1 MTRVLILGSGFAGLN
16 AAKVFAGVKRI
27 ELIIIDQKNYHL
39 FQPLLYQVASA
50 ALSPAEIAVPIRN
63 IFSRYDNIK
72 VFQGKV
78 HKINAETKFVLTN
91 VGEFRYDYLIMACGA
106 RHFYFGNEVWEE
118 NAPGLKTIEQA
129 IEIRR
134 RVLTAFENAE
144 TENDIDEKV
153 KLLTFAIVGAGS
165 TGVELAGALAE
176 LSRFTFAKDFR
187 NIDPKRTRIILI
199 EAGPRILPNF
209 SEKLSLRA
217 NRHLENLGVQVLT
230 DKKVTKIDA
239 DGVNMGDERIEAA
252 TILWA
257 AGIEASSLNRQL
269 KGELDSMGRIVV
281 EPDLSLKHYP
291 EIFVAGDQAHFSH
304 QTGKPLQGIAPVA
317 LQQGRFIAKNI
328 LREIEDKPREKFNYI
343 DKGQLATIGRNNA
356 VLEIGRLKL
365 SGFWAWII
373 WLFVH
378 IYYLIGFKNKFVVF
392 FQWASSYMTYQ
403 KGARLIVNHDWR
415 FYKNDKEL
423 NKKKHI
429 Y

>member
-16 AAKVFAGVKRI
+16 AAKVLAGVKGV
-27 ELIIIDQKNYHL
+27 EVTIIDRKNYHL

-50 ALSPAEIAVPIRN
+50 ALSPADIAVPIRN
-63 IFSRYDNIK
+63 IFSKHHNVK
-72 VFQGKV
+72 VFQGEV
-78 HKINAETKFVLTN
+78 QKINAEIKTVLTN

-106 RHFYFGNEVWEE
+106 RHFYFGNEAWEE

-129 IEIRR
+129 VEIRR

-144 TENDIDEKV
+144 TENDIV
-153 KLLTFAIVGAGS
+153 KKERLLTFVIVGGGS

-187 NIDPKRTRIILI
+187 NIDPKRSRTILV

-217 NRHLENLGVQVLT
+217 NRHLENLGVQVRT
-230 DKKVTKIDA
+230 SKKVTKIDA
-239 DGVNMGDERIEAA
+239 DGVNIGDERINAA
-252 TILWA
+252 TVLWA
-257 AGIEASSLNRQL
+257 AGIQASSLNRQL
-269 KGELDSMGRIVV
+269 KGKLDSMGRIVV
-281 EPDLSLKHYP
+281 EPDLSLKHHP
-291 EIFVAGDQAHFSH
+291 EVFVAGDQAHFSH
-304 QTGKPLQGIAPVA
+304 QTGEPLHGIAPVA
-317 LQQGRFIAKNI
+317 LQQGHFIAKNI
-328 LREIEDKPREKFNYI
+328 MRELEGNPRENFHYN

-392 FQWASSYMTYQ
+392 LQWTYSYLTYQ
-403 KGARLIVNHDWR
+403 KGARLIVNHDWH
-415 FYKNDKEL
+415 FYGKDSCK
-423 NKKKHI
+423 
-429 Y
+429 

>member
-16 AAKVFAGVKRI
+16 AAKVLGGVKGL
-27 ELIIIDQKNYHL
+27 EVIIIDQKNYHL
-39 FQPLLYQVASA
+39 FQPLLYQVAAA

-63 IFSRYDNIK
+63 IFSKYHNVK

-78 HKINAETKFVLTN
+78 HTINADNKSVFTN
-91 VGEFRYDYLIMACGA
+91 VGEFKYDFLIVACGA
-106 RHFYFGNEVWEE
+106 RHFYFGNEAWEE

-129 IEIRR
+129 VEIRR

-144 TENDIDEKV
+144 TENDIDKKV
-153 KLLTFAIVGAGS
+153 KLLTFVIVGGGS

-187 NIDPKRTRIILI
+187 NIDPKRTRILLI

-217 NRHLENLGVQVLT
+217 NRHLEKLGAQVLT
-230 DKKVTKIDA
+230 FKKVTKIDA
-239 DGVNMGDERIEAA
+239 DGVNIGDERIEAA
-252 TILWA
+252 TVLWA
-257 AGIEASSLNRQL
+257 AGIQASGLNRQL
-269 KGELDSMGRIVV
+269 RGELDSMGRIVV

-291 EIFVAGDQAHFSH
+291 DIFVAGDQAHFAY
-304 QTGKPLQGIAPVA
+304 QTGEPLHGIAPVA

-328 LREIEDKPREKFNYI
+328 LKELEGKPREKFHYI

-356 VLEIGRLKL
+356 VLEIGKLKL
-365 SGFWAWII
+365 GGFLAWMI

-378 IYYLIGFKNKFVVF
+378 IYYLIGFKNKFVVL
-392 FQWASSYMTYQ
+392 FQWASSYLTYQ

-415 FYKNDKEL
+415 FYRNNEL
-423 NKKKHI
+423 K
-429 Y
+429 

>member
-1 MTRVLILGSGFAGLN
+1 MIRVLILGSGFAGLN
-16 AAKVFAGVKRI
+16 AAKVFAGVKGV
-27 ELIIIDQKNYHL
+27 EAIIIDQKNYHL

-63 IFSRYDNIK
+63 IFSKYNNIK
-72 VFQGKV
+72 VIQGIV
-78 HKINAETKFVLTN
+78 HKINADDRSVLTN
-91 VGEFRYDYLIMACGA
+91 VGEFGYDYLIMACGA

-134 RVLTAFENAE
+134 RVLTAFEHAE
-144 TENDIDEKV
+144 TEKDHHKKV
-153 KLLTFAIVGAGS
+153 KLLTFVIVGGGS

-187 NIDPKRTRIILI
+187 NIDPRRTRIILI
-199 EAGPRILPNF
+199 EAGPRILPAF

-230 DKKVTKIDA
+230 FRKVTKIDA
-239 DGVNMGDERIEAA
+239 DGVDMGDERLEAA
-252 TILWA
+252 TVLWA
-257 AGIEASSLNRQL
+257 AGIQASSLNRQL
-269 KGELDSMGRIVV
+269 NGELDSMGRIVV
-281 EPDLSLKHYP
+281 EPDMSLKHYP

-304 QTGKPLQGIAPVA
+304 QTGKPLHGIAPVA

-328 LREIEDKPREKFNYI
+328 LRDLKNKPREDFHYI
-343 DKGQLATIGRNNA
+343 DKGLLATIGRNKA

-365 SGFWAWII
+365 GGFWAWMI

-378 IYYLIGFKNKFVVF
+378 IYYLIGFKNKFVVLL
-392 FQWASSYMTYQ
+392 QWASSYLTYQ

-415 FYKNDKEL
+415 FYRNS
-423 NKKKHI
+423 N
-429 Y
+429 

>member
-1 MTRVLILGSGFAGLN
+1 MARVLILGSGFAGLN
-16 AAKVFAGVKRI
+16 AAKVFAGVKGL
-27 ELIIIDQKNYHL
+27 EVIIIDQKNYHL
-39 FQPLLYQVASA
+39 FQPLLYQVAAA

-63 IFSRYDNIK
+63 IFSRYNNIK

-78 HKINAETKFVLTN
+78 HKIKTDTKSVLTN

-144 TENDIDEKV
+144 TENDSDKKV
-153 KLLTFAIVGAGS
+153 KLLTFVIVGGGS
-165 TGVELAGALAE
+165 TGVELAGALSE

-199 EAGPRILPNF
+199 EAGPRILPDF

-217 NRHLENLGVQVLT
+217 SRHLEKLGVQVRIF
-230 DKKVTKIDA
+230 KKVTKIDV

-252 TILWA
+252 TVLWA
-257 AGIEASSLNRQL
+257 AGIQASSLNRQL

-304 QTGKPLQGIAPVA
+304 QTGQPLHGIAPVA
-317 LQQGRFIAKNI
+317 LQQGHFIAKNI
-328 LREIEDKPREKFNYI
+328 LKELGDKPREKFHYI

-365 SGFWAWII
+365 GGFWAWIV

-378 IYYLIGFKNKFVVF
+378 IYYLIGFKNKFVVLL
-392 FQWASSYMTYQ
+392 QWAASYLTYQ

-415 FYKNDKEL
+415 FYRNDGL
-423 NKKKHI
+423 
-429 Y
+429 

>member
-16 AAKVFAGVKRI
+16 AAKVLGGVKGL
-27 ELIIIDQKNYHL
+27 EVIIIDQKNYHL
-39 FQPLLYQVASA
+39 FQPLLYQVAAA

-63 IFSRYDNIK
+63 IFSRYHNIK

-78 HKINAETKFVLTN
+78 QTINADNKSVFTN
-91 VGEFRYDYLIMACGA
+91 VGEFKYDYLIVACGA
-106 RHFYFGNEVWEE
+106 RHFYFGNEAWEE

-129 IEIRR
+129 VEIRR

-144 TENDIDEKV
+144 TENDIDKKV
-153 KLLTFAIVGAGS
+153 KLLTFVIVGGGS

-187 NIDPKRTRIILI
+187 NIDPKRTRILLI

-217 NRHLENLGVQVLT
+217 NRHLEKLGVQVLT
-230 DKKVTKIDA
+230 FKKVTKIDA
-239 DGVNMGDERIEAA
+239 DGVNMGNDRIEAA
-252 TILWA
+252 TVLWA
-257 AGIEASSLNRQL
+257 AGIQASGLNRQL
-269 KGELDSMGRIVV
+269 RGELDSMGRIVV
-281 EPDLSLKHYP
+281 EPDLSLKHHP
-291 EIFVAGDQAHFSH
+291 EIFVAGDQAHFSY
-304 QTGKPLQGIAPVA
+304 QTGEPLHGIAPVA

-328 LREIEDKPREKFNYI
+328 LKELDGNPREKFHYI

-365 SGFWAWII
+365 GGFLAWMI

-378 IYYLIGFKNKFVVF
+378 IYYLIGFKNKFVVL
-392 FQWASSYMTYQ
+392 FQWASSYLTYQ

-415 FYKNDKEL
+415 FYRNNEL
-423 NKKKHI
+423 K
-429 Y
+429 

>member
-1 MTRVLILGSGFAGLN
+1 MERALILGSGFAGLN
-16 AAKVFAGVKRI
+16 AAKVFAGVKGI
-27 ELIIIDQKNYHL
+27 EVIIIDRKNYHL
-39 FQPLLYQVASA
+39 FQPLLYQVAAA

-63 IFSRYDNIK
+63 IFSRYNNIK

-78 HKINAETKFVLTN
+78 HKINADTKSVLTN
-91 VGEFRYDYLIMACGA
+91 VGEFRYDYLILACGA

-144 TENDIDEKV
+144 TENDIDKKV
-153 KLLTFAIVGAGS
+153 KLLTFVIVGGGS

-217 NRHLENLGVQVLT
+217 NRHLENLGVQVRT
-230 DKKVTKIDA
+230 FKKVTKIDA

-252 TILWA
+252 TVLWA
-257 AGIEASSLNRQL
+257 AGIQASSLNRQL

-304 QTGKPLQGIAPVA
+304 QTGKPLHGIAPVA

-328 LREIEDKPREKFNYI
+328 LKELGGKPREKFHYI

-356 VLEIGRLKL
+356 VLEIGRLKIG
-365 SGFWAWII
+365 GFWAWII

-378 IYYLIGFKNKFVVF
+378 IYYLIGFKNKFVVLL
-392 FQWASSYMTYQ
+392 QWASSYLTYQ

-415 FYKNDKEL
+415 FYRIDGL
-423 NKKKHI
+423 QKKQTH
-429 Y
+429 

>member
-1 MTRVLILGSGFAGLN
+1 MVRVLILGSGFAGLN
-16 AAKVFAGVKRI
+16 AAKVFAGIKGI
-27 ELIIIDQKNYHL
+27 EVIIIDQKNYHL
-39 FQPLLYQVASA
+39 FQPLLYQVATA

-63 IFSRYDNIK
+63 IFSRYNNVK
-72 VFQGKV
+72 VFQATV
-78 HKINAETKFVLTN
+78 HTISADTQSVFTN

-129 IEIRR
+129 VEIRR

-144 TENDIDEKV
+144 TENDIGKKE
-153 KLLTFAIVGAGS
+153 KLLTFVIVGGGS

-176 LSRFTFAKDFR
+176 LSRFTFVKDFR

-199 EAGPRILPNF
+199 EAGPRILPHF
-209 SEKLSLRA
+209 SQKLSLFA
-217 NRHLENLGVQVLT
+217 MRHLEKLGVHVLT
-230 DKKVTKIDA
+230 AKKVTKIDSE
-239 DGVNMGDERIEAA
+239 GVNIGDERIEAA
-252 TILWA
+252 TVLWA
-257 AGIEASSLNRQL
+257 AGIQASSLNRQL

-304 QTGKPLQGIAPVA
+304 QTGKPFPGIAPVA

-328 LREIEDKPREKFNYI
+328 LKALERQPREKFYYV

-356 VLEIGRLKL
+356 VLEIGRLKI

-378 IYYLIGFKNKFVVF
+378 IYYLIGFKNKFVVLL
-392 FQWASSYMTYQ
+392 QWAYSYLTYQ
-403 KGARLIVNHDWR
+403 KGARLIVSHDWR
-415 FYKNDKEL
+415 FYRDDGM
-423 NKKKHI
+423 
-429 Y
+429 

>member
-16 AAKVFAGVKRI
+16 AAKVFGGVKGL
-27 ELIIIDQKNYHL
+27 EVIIIDQKNYHL
-39 FQPLLYQVASA
+39 FQPLLYQVAAA

-63 IFSRYDNIK
+63 IFSRHHNIK

-78 HKINAETKFVLTN
+78 HTINADTKSVVTD
-91 VGEFRYDYLIMACGA
+91 VGEFKYDYLIVACGA
-106 RHFYFGNEVWEE
+106 RHFYFGNETWEE

-129 IEIRR
+129 VEIRR
-134 RVLTAFENAE
+134 RVLTAFEKAE
-144 TENDIDEKV
+144 TENDIDKKI
-153 KLLTFAIVGAGS
+153 KLLTFVIVGGGS

-187 NIDPKRTRIILI
+187 NIDTKRTRILLI

-217 NRHLENLGVQVLT
+217 NRHLEKLGVRVLT
-230 DKKVTKIDA
+230 FKKVTKIDA
-239 DGVNMGDERIEAA
+239 DGVNIGAERIEAA
-252 TILWA
+252 TVLWA
-257 AGIEASSLNRQL
+257 AGIQASGLNRQL
-269 KGELDSMGRIVV
+269 RGELDSMGRIVV

-304 QTGKPLQGIAPVA
+304 QTGKPLHGIAPVA

-328 LREIEDKPREKFNYI
+328 LKELEGKPREKFHYI

-365 SGFWAWII
+365 GGFLAWMV
-373 WLFVH
+373 WLFIH
-378 IYYLIGFKNKFVVF
+378 IYYLIGFKNKFVVL
-392 FQWASSYMTYQ
+392 FQWASSYLTYQ
-403 KGARLIVNHDWR
+403 KGARLIVSHDWR
-415 FYKNDKEL
+415 FYKK
-423 NKKKHI
+423 
-429 Y
+429 

>member
-16 AAKVFAGVKRI
+16 AAKVFGGAEGI
-27 ELIIIDQKNYHL
+27 EVIIIDQKNYHL
-39 FQPLLYQVASA
+39 FQPLLYQVAAA

-63 IFSRYDNIK
+63 IFSRYSNIK

-78 HKINAETKFVLTN
+78 HTINADTKSVFTN
-91 VGEFRYDYLIMACGA
+91 VGDFRYDYLIVACGA
-106 RHFYFGNEVWEE
+106 RHFYFGNEGWEE

-129 IEIRR
+129 VEIRR
-134 RVLTAFENAE
+134 RVLTAFEKAE
-144 TENDIDEKV
+144 TENDIDIKV
-153 KLLTFAIVGAGS
+153 KLLTFVIVGGGS

-187 NIDPKRTRIILI
+187 NIDPKRTRILLI

-209 SEKLSLRA
+209 SENLSLRA
-217 NRHLENLGVQVLT
+217 NRHLEKLGVQVLT
-230 DKKVTKIDA
+230 FKKVTKIDA
-239 DGVNMGDERIEAA
+239 DGVNIGDERIEAA
-252 TILWA
+252 TVLWA
-257 AGIEASSLNRQL
+257 AGIQASRLNRHL

-281 EPDLSLKHYP
+281 EPDMSLKQYP
-291 EIFVAGDQAHFSH
+291 EVFVAGDQAHFSY
-304 QTGKPLQGIAPVA
+304 QTGKPLHGIAPVA

-328 LREIEDKPREKFNYI
+328 LKEIEGKPREKFHYI

-365 SGFWAWII
+365 GGFLAWII

-378 IYYLIGFKNKFVVF
+378 IYYLIGFENKFVVL
-392 FQWASSYMTYQ
+392 FQWASSYLTYQ

-415 FYKNDKEL
+415 FYRNNEL
-423 NKKKHI
+423 K
-429 Y
+429 

>member
-16 AAKVFAGVKRI
+16 AAKVFGGAKGLEV
-27 ELIIIDQKNYHL
+27 IIIDQKNYHL
-39 FQPLLYQVASA
+39 FQPLLYQVAAA

-63 IFSRYDNIK
+63 IFSRHHNIK

-78 HKINAETKFVLTN
+78 HTINAETKSVVTD
-91 VGEFRYDYLIMACGA
+91 VGEFKYDYLIVACGA
-106 RHFYFGNEVWEE
+106 RHFYFGNESWEE

-129 IEIRR
+129 VEIRR
-134 RVLTAFENAE
+134 RVLTAFEKAE
-144 TENDIDEKV
+144 TENDIDKKI
-153 KLLTFAIVGAGS
+153 KLLTFVIVGGGS

-187 NIDPKRTRIILI
+187 NIDTKRTRILLI
-199 EAGPRILPNF
+199 EAGPRILPSF

-217 NRHLENLGVQVLT
+217 NRHLEKLGVRVMT
-230 DKKVTKIDA
+230 FKKVTKIDA
-239 DGVNMGDERIEAA
+239 DGVNIGDERIEAA
-252 TILWA
+252 TVLWA
-257 AGIEASSLNRQL
+257 AGIQASGLNRQL
-269 KGELDSMGRIVV
+269 RGELDSMDRIVV

-304 QTGKPLQGIAPVA
+304 QTGKPLHGIAPVA

-328 LREIEDKPREKFNYI
+328 LKELEGKPREKFHYI

-365 SGFWAWII
+365 SGFLAWMV
-373 WLFVH
+373 WLFIH
-378 IYYLIGFKNKFVVF
+378 IYYLIGFKNKFVVL
-392 FQWASSYMTYQ
+392 FQWASSYLTYQ

-415 FYKNDKEL
+415 FYKK
-423 NKKKHI
+423 
-429 Y
+429 

>member
-16 AAKVFAGVKRI
+16 AAKVFGGAKGLEV
-27 ELIIIDQKNYHL
+27 IIIDQKNYHL
-39 FQPLLYQVASA
+39 FQPLLYQVAAA

-63 IFSRYDNIK
+63 IFSRHHNIK

-78 HKINAETKFVLTN
+78 HTINAETKSVVTD
-91 VGEFRYDYLIMACGA
+91 VGEFKYDYLIVACGA
-106 RHFYFGNEVWEE
+106 RHFYFGNEAWEE

-129 IEIRR
+129 VEIRR
-134 RVLTAFENAE
+134 RVLTAFEKAE
-144 TENDIDEKV
+144 TENDIDKKI
-153 KLLTFAIVGAGS
+153 KLLTFVIVGGGS

-187 NIDPKRTRIILI
+187 NIDTKRTRILLI
-199 EAGPRILPNF
+199 EAGPRILPSF

-217 NRHLENLGVQVLT
+217 NRHLEKLGVRVMT
-230 DKKVTKIDA
+230 FKKVTKIDA
-239 DGVNMGDERIEAA
+239 DGVNMGDERIEA
-252 TILWA
+252 TTVLWA
-257 AGIEASSLNRQL
+257 AGIQASGLNRQL
-269 KGELDSMGRIVV
+269 RGELDSMDRIVV

-304 QTGKPLQGIAPVA
+304 QTGKPLHGIAPVA

-328 LREIEDKPREKFNYI
+328 LKELEGKPREKFHYI

-365 SGFWAWII
+365 SGFLAWMV
-373 WLFVH
+373 WLFIH
-378 IYYLIGFKNKFVVF
+378 IYYLIGFKNKFVVL
-392 FQWASSYMTYQ
+392 FQWASSYLTYQ

-415 FYKNDKEL
+415 FYKK
-423 NKKKHI
+423 
-429 Y
+429 

>member
-16 AAKVFAGVKRI
+16 AAKVFGGVKGL
-27 ELIIIDQKNYHL
+27 EVIIIDQKNYHL
-39 FQPLLYQVASA
+39 FQPLLYQVAAA

-63 IFSRYDNIK
+63 IFSRHHNIK

-78 HKINAETKFVLTN
+78 HTINTDTKSVFTN
-91 VGEFRYDYLIMACGA
+91 VGEFKYNYLIVACGA
-106 RHFYFGNEVWEE
+106 RHFYFGNEAWEE

-129 IEIRR
+129 VEIRR

-144 TENDIDEKV
+144 TENNIDK
-153 KLLTFAIVGAGS
+153 KIKFLTFVIVGGGS

-187 NIDPKRTRIILI
+187 NIDTKRTRILLI

-217 NRHLENLGVQVLT
+217 NRHLEKLGVQVLT
-230 DKKVTKIDA
+230 FKKVTKIDA
-239 DGVNMGDERIEAA
+239 DGVNIGDERIEAA
-252 TILWA
+252 TVLWA
-257 AGIEASSLNRQL
+257 AGIQASGLNRQL
-269 KGELDSMGRIVV
+269 RGELDSMGRIVV

-304 QTGKPLQGIAPVA
+304 QTGEPLHGIAPVA

-328 LREIEDKPREKFNYI
+328 LKELEGKPRGTFHYI

-356 VLEIGRLKL
+356 VLEIGKLKL
-365 SGFWAWII
+365 GGFLAWMV
-373 WLFVH
+373 WLFIH
-378 IYYLIGFKNKFVVF
+378 IYYLIGFKNKFVVL
-392 FQWASSYMTYQ
+392 FQWASSYLTYQ

-415 FYKNDKEL
+415 FYKNDEET
-423 NKKKHI
+423 
-429 Y
+429 

>member
-16 AAKVFAGVKRI
+16 AAKVLGGVKGL
-27 ELIIIDQKNYHL
+27 EVIIIDQKNYHL
-39 FQPLLYQVASA
+39 FQPLLYQVAAA

-63 IFSRYDNIK
+63 IFSKYHNVK

-78 HKINAETKFVLTN
+78 HTINADNKSVFTN
-91 VGEFRYDYLIMACGA
+91 VGEFKYDFLIVACGA
-106 RHFYFGNEVWEE
+106 RHFYFGNEAWEE

-129 IEIRR
+129 VEIRR

-144 TENDIDEKV
+144 TENDIDKKV
-153 KLLTFAIVGAGS
+153 KLLTFVIVGGGS

-187 NIDPKRTRIILI
+187 NIDPKRTRILLI

-217 NRHLENLGVQVLT
+217 NRHLEKLGAQVLT
-230 DKKVTKIDA
+230 FKKVTKIDA
-239 DGVNMGDERIEAA
+239 DGVNIGDERIEAA
-252 TILWA
+252 TVLWA
-257 AGIEASSLNRQL
+257 AGIQASGLNRQL
-269 KGELDSMGRIVV
+269 RGELDSMGRIVV

-291 EIFVAGDQAHFSH
+291 EIFVAGDQAHFAY
-304 QTGKPLQGIAPVA
+304 QTGEPLHGIAPVA

-328 LREIEDKPREKFNYI
+328 LKELEGKPREKFHYI

-356 VLEIGRLKL
+356 VLEIGKLKL
-365 SGFWAWII
+365 GGFLAWMI

-378 IYYLIGFKNKFVVF
+378 IYYLIGFKNKFVVL
-392 FQWASSYMTYQ
+392 FQWASSYLTYQ

-415 FYKNDKEL
+415 FYRNNEL
-423 NKKKHI
+423 K
-429 Y
+429 

>member
-16 AAKVFAGVKRI
+16 AAKVFGGVKGL
-27 ELIIIDQKNYHL
+27 EVIIIDQKNYHL
-39 FQPLLYQVASA
+39 FQPLLYQVAAA
-50 ALSPAEIAVPIRN
+50 ALSPADIAVPIRN
-63 IFSRYDNIK
+63 IFSRYHNIK

-78 HKINAETKFVLTN
+78 HMINGDNKSVSTN
-91 VGEFRYDYLIMACGA
+91 VGEFKYDYLIVACGA
-106 RHFYFGNEVWEE
+106 RHFYFGNEAWEE

-129 IEIRR
+129 VEIRR

-144 TENDIDEKV
+144 TENDIDKKA
-153 KLLTFAIVGAGS
+153 KLLTFVIVGGGS

-187 NIDPKRTRIILI
+187 NIDPKRTRILLI

-217 NRHLENLGVQVLT
+217 NRHLEKLGVQVLT
-230 DKKVTKIDA
+230 FKKVTKIDA
-239 DGVNMGDERIEAA
+239 DGVNIGNDRIEAA
-252 TILWA
+252 TVLWA
-257 AGIEASSLNRQL
+257 AGIQASGLNRQL

-281 EPDLSLKHYP
+281 EPDLSLKHHP
-291 EIFVAGDQAHFSH
+291 EIFVAGDQAHFSY
-304 QTGKPLQGIAPVA
+304 QTGEPLHGLAPVA

-328 LREIEDKPREKFNYI
+328 LKELDGNPREKFHYI
-343 DKGQLATIGRNNA
+343 DKGQLATIGRNKA

-365 SGFWAWII
+365 GGFLAWMI

-378 IYYLIGFKNKFVVF
+378 IYYLIGFKNKFVVL
-392 FQWASSYMTYQ
+392 FQWASSYLTYQ

-415 FYKNDKEL
+415 FYRNNEL
-423 NKKKHI
+423 K
-429 Y
+429 

>member
-1 MTRVLILGSGFAGLN
+1 M
-16 AAKVFAGVKRI
+16 
-27 ELIIIDQKNYHL
+27 
-39 FQPLLYQVASA
+39 
-50 ALSPAEIAVPIRN
+50 
-63 IFSRYDNIK
+63 
-72 VFQGKV
+72 
-78 HKINAETKFVLTN
+78 
-91 VGEFRYDYLIMACGA
+91 GEFRYDYLILACGA

-118 NAPGLKTIEQA
+118 KAPGLKTIEQA

-144 TENDIDEKV
+144 TENDIDKKV
-153 KLLTFAIVGAGS
+153 KLLTFVIVGGGS

-217 NRHLENLGVQVLT
+217 NRHLEKLGVQILT
-230 DKKVTKIDA
+230 LKKVTKIDA

-252 TILWA
+252 TVLWA
-257 AGIEASSLNRQL
+257 AGIQASSLNKQL
-269 KGELDSMGRIVV
+269 KGELDSMGRIIV

-304 QTGKPLQGIAPVA
+304 QTGKPLHGIAPVA

-328 LREIEDKPREKFNYI
+328 LKELGGKPREKFHYI

-356 VLEIGRLKL
+356 VLEIGRLKIG
-365 SGFWAWII
+365 GFWAWII

-378 IYYLIGFKNKFVVF
+378 IYYLIGFKNKFVVLL
-392 FQWASSYMTYQ
+392 QWASSYLTYQ

-415 FYKNDKEL
+415 FYRIDGL
-423 NKKKHI
+423 QKKQTH
-429 Y
+429 

>member
-16 AAKVFAGVKRI
+16 AAKVFAGVKSV
-27 ELIIIDQKNYHL
+27 EVIIIDRKNYHL
-39 FQPLLYQVASA
+39 FQPLLYQIASA

-63 IFSRYDNIK
+63 IFSRYNNIK
-72 VFQGKV
+72 VIQGEV
-78 HKINAETKFVLTN
+78 HKINTKDKFVLTN

-106 RHFYFGNEVWEE
+106 RHFYFGNEAWEI

-144 TENDIDEKV
+144 TENDIDK
-153 KLLTFAIVGAGS
+153 KITLLTFVIVGGGS

-176 LSRFTFAKDFR
+176 LSRFTFARDFR
-187 NIDPKRTRIILI
+187 NIDPKRTRIVLI

-217 NRHLENLGVQVLT
+217 NRHLKNLGVQVLT
-230 DKKVTKIDA
+230 SRKVTKIDPG
-239 DGVNMGDERIEAA
+239 GVNIGDERIEAA
-252 TILWA
+252 TVLWA
-257 AGIEASSLNRQL
+257 AGIQASSLNRQL
-269 KGELDSMGRIVV
+269 EGELDSTGRIFV
-281 EPDLSLKHYP
+281 EPDMSLKNYP

-328 LREIEDKPREKFNYI
+328 LKELEGKPREKFHYI
-343 DKGQLATIGRNNA
+343 DKGQLATIGRNKA

-365 SGFWAWII
+365 GGFLAWII

-378 IYYLIGFKNKFVVF
+378 IYYLIGFKNKFVVLL
-392 FQWASSYMTYQ
+392 QWAFSYLTYQ

-415 FYKNDKEL
+415 FYRND
-423 NKKKHI
+423 N
-429 Y
+429 

>member
-1 MTRVLILGSGFAGLN
+1 MTQVLILGSGFAGLN
-16 AAKVFAGVKRI
+16 AAKVFAGSKEI
-27 ELIIIDQKNYHL
+27 ALTIIDQKNYHL

-63 IFSRYDNIK
+63 IFSRYSRVK
-72 VFQGKV
+72 VFQGTA
-78 HKINAETKFVLTN
+78 HKIDPETKSVLTN

-106 RHFYFGNEVWEE
+106 RHFYFGNDAWEK

-144 TENDIDEKV
+144 TENNIGKKT
-153 KLLTFAIVGAGS
+153 KLLTFVIVGAGS

-176 LSRFTFAKDFR
+176 LSRFTFARDFR
-187 NIDPKRTRIILI
+187 NIDTKRTRIILI
-199 EAGPRILPNF
+199 EAGPRILSNF

-230 DKKVTKIDA
+230 GKKVTKIDT

-269 KGELDSMGRIVV
+269 DGELDSMGRIVV
-281 EPDLSLKHYP
+281 EPDLSLKHHS
-291 EIFVAGDQAHFSH
+291 EIFVAGDQAHFAH

-328 LREIEDKPREKFNYI
+328 LRELSGKPREKFNYI

-365 SGFWAWII
+365 GGFWAWII

-378 IYYLIGFKNKFVVF
+378 IYYLIGFKNKFVVLV
-392 FQWASSYMTYQ
+392 QWATSYLTYQ

-415 FYKNDKEL
+415 FYKNDGL
-423 NKKKHI
+423 QKKQPH
-429 Y
+429 

>member
-16 AAKVFAGVKRI
+16 AAKVFGGAKGLEV
-27 ELIIIDQKNYHL
+27 IIIDQKNYHL
-39 FQPLLYQVASA
+39 FQPLLYQVAAA

-63 IFSRYDNIK
+63 IFSRHHNIK

-78 HKINAETKFVLTN
+78 HTINAETKSVVTD
-91 VGEFRYDYLIMACGA
+91 VGEFKYDYLIVACGA
-106 RHFYFGNEVWEE
+106 RHFYFGNEAWEE

-129 IEIRR
+129 VEIRR
-134 RVLTAFENAE
+134 RVLTAFEKAE
-144 TENDIDEKV
+144 TENDIDKKI
-153 KLLTFAIVGAGS
+153 KLLTFVIVGGGS

-187 NIDPKRTRIILI
+187 NIDTKRTRILLI
-199 EAGPRILPNF
+199 EAGPRILPSF

-217 NRHLENLGVQVLT
+217 NRHLEKLGVRVMT
-230 DKKVTKIDA
+230 FKKVTKIDA
-239 DGVNMGDERIEAA
+239 DGVNIGDERIEAA
-252 TILWA
+252 TVLWA
-257 AGIEASSLNRQL
+257 AGIQASGLNRQL
-269 KGELDSMGRIVV
+269 RGELDSMDRIVV

-304 QTGKPLQGIAPVA
+304 QTGKPLHGIAPVA

-328 LREIEDKPREKFNYI
+328 LKELEGKPREKFHYI

-365 SGFWAWII
+365 SGFLAWMV
-373 WLFVH
+373 WLFIH
-378 IYYLIGFKNKFVVF
+378 IYYLIGFKNKFVVL
-392 FQWASSYMTYQ
+392 FQWASSYLTYQ

-415 FYKNDKEL
+415 FYKK
-423 NKKKHI
+423 
-429 Y
+429 